1 MLFTF
6 ILLFA
11 ASSLGR
17 RDLWVFI
24 ALSAFVGVA
33 DRVYLAARAVLGASL
48 LLVLLGIL
56 LKGH

>member
-24 ALSAFVGVA
+24 TLSAFVGVTY
-33 DRVYLAARAVLGASL
+33 RVYLAVVLGASL

>member
-1 MLFTF
+1 MLNIS

-11 ASSLGR
+11 AGSLGR
-17 RDLWVFI
+17 RDLWVFMT
-24 ALSAFVGVA
+24 LSAFVGVA

>member
-6 ILLFA
+6 IWIFA
-11 ASSLGR
+11 AGSLGR
-17 RDLWVFI
+17 RDLWVLI